1 METHA
6 EPSEPKPV
14 PSLFQRR
21 TLWGAITALSI
32 VVIGAIAVGF
42 VMLTGTVLS
51 YLQPI
56 LVPLAVAAI
65 IAYLLEPIIAW
76 LMRRGWTH
84 RRAMLLVYVAFVVF
98 VIVLVVSVVVPTIG
112 QAR

>member
-6 EPSEPKPV
+6 ESSEPKPV
-14 PSLFQRR
+14 PSMFQRR

-51 YLQPI
+51 
-56 LVPLAVAAI
+56 
-65 IAYLLEPIIAW
+65 
-76 LMRRGWTH
+76 
-84 RRAMLLVYVAFVVF
+84 
-98 VIVLVVSVVVPTIG
+98 
-112 QAR
+112 